1 MFRFNDKYSLLY
13 LVKKLFYK
21 LKNINMEEV
30 NYKWV
35 IGQGWVVESEN
46 EQLKLMVEET
56 LKEVDRTIN
65 FQEYLEN
72 INMKDNELEEM
83 YDLYCKSFLNQD
95 IIEQYSFDTEP
106 MTKVM
111 FVEKI
116 KNLDWFKNEWIE
128 KLKNSKQ

>member
-1 MFRFNDKYSLLY
+1 MINNRFNVVYHLLY

-65 FQEYLEN
+65 FQEYLDE
-72 INMKDNELEEM
+72 
-83 YDLYCKSFLNQD
+83 
-95 IIEQYSFDTEP
+95 YS
-106 MTKVM
+106 K
-111 FVEKI
+111 
-116 KNLDWFKNEWIE
+116 
-128 KLKNSKQ
+128 

>member
-21 LKNINMEEV
+21 LKNINMGEV

-46 EQLKLMVEET
+46 EQLKLMVKET

-65 FQEYLEN
+65 FQEYLDE
-72 INMKDNELEEM
+72 
-83 YDLYCKSFLNQD
+83 
-95 IIEQYSFDTEP
+95 YS
-106 MTKVM
+106 K
-111 FVEKI
+111 
-116 KNLDWFKNEWIE
+116 
-128 KLKNSKQ
+128 

>member
-1 MFRFNDKYSLLY
+1 MLPNGWEYVSLLY

-56 LKEVDRTIN
+56 LKEVDSTIN
-65 FQEYLEN
+65 FQEYLDE
-72 INMKDNELEEM
+72 
-83 YDLYCKSFLNQD
+83 
-95 IIEQYSFDTEP
+95 YS
-106 MTKVM
+106 K
-111 FVEKI
+111 
-116 KNLDWFKNEWIE
+116 
-128 KLKNSKQ
+128 

>member
-65 FQEYLEN
+65 FQEYLD
-72 INMKDNELEEM
+72 K
-83 YDLYCKSFLNQD
+83 
-95 IIEQYSFDTEP
+95 
-106 MTKVM
+106 
-111 FVEKI
+111 
-116 KNLDWFKNEWIE
+116 
-128 KLKNSKQ
+128 